1 MMIKLTAIY
10 CNLSDIN
17 IHTILFYILDILH
30 VGDKVTLLGLESQ
43 IRQSLQ
49 NAGLSWDNRIQNML
63 GKEHIVVEVKDR
75 DTIAVRAP
83 DGNGRLIFSKSA
95 FNQSG
100 KNNV

>member
-1 MMIKLTAIY
+1 MIIKLQGTTT
-10 CNLSDIN
+10 DI
-17 IHTILFYILDILH
+17 ISFYDLETLH
-30 VGDKVTLLGLESQ
+30 VGDKVTLLGSESQ

-63 GKEHIVVEVKDR
+63 GKEYIVVEVMDR

-83 DGNGRLIFSKSA
+83 DGNGRLIFSKSSV
-95 FNQSG
+95 NQSG